1 MRDAPLDQITQY
13 AAEDADIT
21 LQLKNCFAP
30 LIIKRNVTKVFNEV
44 ENPLVRVL
52 VDMEYEGVKVDTKF
66 LSDYSKVLEVDAKI
80 SEERVYEQ
88 AGVRF
93 NLASPKQLGEVL
105 FEILKLDAKAKKQKP
120 GNMQQGKMF
129 YKKWRLSIK

>member
-1 MRDAPLDQITQY
+1 MNQPSF
-13 AAEDADIT
+13 
-21 LQLKNCFAP
+21 NS
-30 LIIKRNVTKVFNEV
+30 VFNEV

-105 FEILKLDAKAKKQKP
+105 FEILKSPITLKTTSYIPLKDPNSPQL
-120 GNMQQGKMF
+120 Q
-129 YKKWRLSIK
+129 